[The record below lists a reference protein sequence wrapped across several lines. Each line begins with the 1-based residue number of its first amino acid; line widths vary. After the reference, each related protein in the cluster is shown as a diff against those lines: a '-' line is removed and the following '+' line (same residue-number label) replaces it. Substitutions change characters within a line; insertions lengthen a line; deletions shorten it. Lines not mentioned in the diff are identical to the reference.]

1 MSITAA
7 ELTNYKL
14 QLKKVEE
21 AITLDPDNEELR
33 SLVVDLKEARQSFKT
48 FLFFLFFFFCQVDCG
63 FMPDQEL
70 LATEGFVCG

>member
-48 FLFFLFFFFCQVDCG
+48 FLFFLFLFFFLRPIGLWLYV
-63 FMPDQEL
+63 
-70 LATEGFVCG
+70 